1 MSMFSAKKISILMM
15 FEHSYKC
22 VEMKINSD
30 RYETQVKMGGYR

>member
-1 MSMFSAKKISILMM
+1 MM

-30 RYETQVKMGGYR
+30 RYETQVEMGADLS